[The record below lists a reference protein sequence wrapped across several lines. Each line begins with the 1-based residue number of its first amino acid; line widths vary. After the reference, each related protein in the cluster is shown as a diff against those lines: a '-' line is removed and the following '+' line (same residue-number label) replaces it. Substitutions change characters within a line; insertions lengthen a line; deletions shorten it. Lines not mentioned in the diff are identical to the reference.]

1 MKVLAVSGTRADW
14 GLLQP
19 VLALLQEDARFT
31 LEILV
36 TGQHLMPGST
46 SVAAIEAA
54 GFIVSHR
61 VDMGLAEGGSD
72 KALCAAT
79 GRAMAGVGA
88 VLAAAQPDLVLVLG
102 DRYEILGAVTAALLS
117 KVPVAHIAGGDVT
130 EGAFD
135 DSLRHAIT
143 KMSAL
148 HFTTTAEAAT
158 RVRQMGET
166 PARVVVT
173 GNPGIDQIVTLPRM
187 ERAAFFD
194 SVGLSDQRPTFV
206 ITLHPA
212 TLSRDNTAMAKAMLD
227 ALEAYPHA
235 GLIFTGSNA
244 DPNAAELDAMMQ
256 AYVARRDRAVFHA
269 SLGSAR
275 YLSAL
280 EHCDLVLGNSSS
292 GLAEAPS
299 FGIPTVNIGDR
310 QARRVRATSVIDC
323 APEERAIRAAIDTA
337 LAGDW
342 TGTVNPYGDGQAA
355 PRIVANI
362 AAVQDA
368 AALIRKSFEDLD
380 HGRSPSCKS
389 DSHHSRG
396 WGEP

>member
-19 VLALLQEDARFT
+19 VLALLRDDPRFD
-31 LEILV
+31 LEILI
-36 TGQHLMPGST
+36 TGQHLTPGAQ
-46 SVAAIEAA
+46 SVAAIEAV
-54 GFIVSHR
+54 GFAVSHR
-61 VDMGLAEGGSD
+61 VDMGLSATGED
-72 KALCAAT
+72 DAALCAAT
-79 GRAMAGVGA
+79 GRAVAGVAA
-88 VLAAAQPDLVLVLG
+88 VLASACPDLMLVLG

-135 DSLRHAIT
+135 DSIRHAMT

-148 HFTTTAEAAT
+148 HFTTTEAAAT

-166 PARVVVT
+166 PGHVFVT
-173 GNPGIDQIVTLPRM
+173 GSPGIDLVLATPRIPR
-187 ERAAFFD
+187 EAFFD
-194 SVGLSDQRPTFV
+194 SVGVPDSHPTFV

-212 TLSRDNTAMAKAMLD
+212 TLSRDNAAMAQAMLQ
-227 ALEAYPHA
+227 ALDGFPQA

-244 DPNAAELDAMMQ
+244 DPGAAELDALVR
-256 AYVARRDRAVFHA
+256 AYVAGRDNAVFHA

-275 YLSAL
+275 YFSAL
-280 EHCDLVLGNSSS
+280 AHCDLVLGNSSS

-323 APEERAIRAAIDTA
+323 PPEAAAIRTAIETA

-342 TGTVNPYGDGQAA
+342 QDTVNPYGDGRAA
-355 PRIVANI
+355 PRILSHL
-362 AAVQDA
+362 AAVTDP
-368 AALIRKSFEDLD
+368 AALTRKSFEDL
-380 HGRSPSCKS
+380 
-389 DSHHSRG
+389 SHV
-396 WGEP
+396 

>member
-19 VLALLQEDARFT
+19 VLTLLRDDPRFA

-36 TGQHLMPGST
+36 TGQHLMAGST

-54 GFIVSHR
+54 GFTVDHR
-61 VDMGLAEGGSD
+61 VDMGLTEGDSD
-72 KALCAAT
+72 AALCAAT
-79 GRAMAGVGA
+79 GRAVAGVGA
-88 VLAAAQPDLVLVLG
+88 VLAQTTPDLMLILG

-135 DSLRHAIT
+135 DSIRHAMT

-148 HFTTTAEAAT
+148 HFTTTEEAAA
-158 RVRQMGET
+158 RVRQMGEM
-166 PARVVVT
+166 PQNVFVT
-173 GNPGIDQIVTLPRM
+173 GSPGIDQVVALPRM

-194 SVGLSDQRPTFV
+194 SVGLPDQRPTFV

-212 TLSRDNTAMAKAMLD
+212 TLSRDNAAMAQAMLD
-227 ALEAYPHA
+227 ALDAYPQA

-244 DPNAAELDAMMQ
+244 DPGAAELDAMVQ
-256 AYVARRDRAVFHA
+256 AYVAGRDNAVFHA

-275 YLSAL
+275 YFSAL

-292 GLAEAPS
+292 GLYEAPS
-299 FGIPTVNIGDR
+299 FQIPTVNIGDR
-310 QARRVRATSVIDC
+310 QARRVRAASVIDC
-323 APEERAIRAAIDTA
+323 APDEGAIRAAIDTA
-337 LAGDW
+337 LTGDW
-342 TGTVNPYGDGQAA
+342 SAVTNPYGAGDAA
-355 PRIVANI
+355 PRILSHL
-362 AAVQDA
+362 AAVDDP
-368 AALIRKSFEDLD
+368 AALIRKSFEDMT
-380 HGRSPSCKS
+380 HGCEN
-389 DSHHSRG
+389 G
-396 WGEP
+396 

>member
-19 VLALLQEDARFT
+19 VLAMLHDDTRFE

-36 TGQHLMPGST
+36 TGQHLMAGSR
-46 SVAAIEAA
+46 SVEAIEAA
-54 GFIVSHR
+54 GFTVAHR
-61 VDMGLAEGGSD
+61 VNMGLAGGD
-72 KALCAAT
+72 DDAAVCAAM
-79 GRAMAGVGA
+79 GRAVSGVGR
-88 VLAAAQPDLVLVLG
+88 VLATVRPDLMLVLG

-135 DSLRHAIT
+135 DSIRHAVT

-148 HFTTTAEAAT
+148 HFTTTEEAAN

-166 PARVVVT
+166 PAHVFVT
-173 GNPGIDQIVTLPRM
+173 GSPGIDQVLAVPRM
-187 ERAAFFD
+187 DRAAFFD
-194 SVGLSDQRPTFV
+194 SVGLEPQVRNFI

-212 TLSRDNTAMAKAMLD
+212 TLSADNVAMARAMLA
-227 ALEAYPHA
+227 ALDTIPEA
-235 GLIFTGSNA
+235 GLIFTGSNS
-244 DPNAAELDAMMQ
+244 DPGAAQLDDIIRAW
-256 AYVARRDRAVFHA
+256 VAGRENAVFHA

-275 YLSAL
+275 YFSAL

-310 QARRVRATSVIDC
+310 QARRVRAASVIDC
-323 APEERAIRAAIDTA
+323 APEAEAICAAIDTA

-342 TGTVNPYGDGQAA
+342 SGTVNPYGDGRAA
-355 PRIVANI
+355 PRILSHL
-362 AAVQDA
+362 AAVTNSA
-368 AALIRKSFEDLD
+368 ELIRKSFEDID
-380 HGRSPSCKS
+380 HA
-389 DSHHSRG
+389 
-396 WGEP
+396 

>member
-14 GLLQP
+14 GLLMP
-19 VLALLQEDARFT
+19 VLALLRDDARFV

-36 TGQHLMPGST
+36 TGQHLMAGST

-54 GFIVSHR
+54 GFTVSHR
-61 VDMGLAEGGSD
+61 VDMGLSGQDSD
-72 KALCAAT
+72 ASLCAAT
-79 GRAMAGVGA
+79 GRAVAGVGA
-88 VLAAAQPDLVLVLG
+88 VLATARPDLMLVLG

-135 DSLRHAIT
+135 DSIRHAVT

-148 HFTTTAEAAT
+148 HFTTTEEAAT
-158 RVRQMGET
+158 RVRQMGE
-166 PARVVVT
+166 PSARVFVT
-173 GNPGIDQIVTLPRM
+173 GSPGIDLALAVPRM
-187 ERAAFFD
+187 GRTTFFD
-194 SVGLSDQRPTFV
+194 SVVLKPQARNFV

-212 TLSRDNTAMAKAMLD
+212 TLSADNAAMARAMLD
-227 ALEAYPHA
+227 ALEAYPQA

-244 DPNAAELDAMMQ
+244 DPGAAELDGIIRAW
-256 AYVARRDRAVFHA
+256 VAGRDHAVFHA

-275 YLSAL
+275 YFSAL

-292 GLAEAPS
+292 GLYEAPS
-299 FGIPTVNIGDR
+299 FGIPTINIGDR

-323 APEERAIRAAIDTA
+323 APKAGAIRAAIDMA

-342 TGTVNPYGDGQAA
+342 SGTVNPYGDGHAA
-355 PRIVANI
+355 PRILSHL
-362 AAVQDA
+362 AAVNDP
-368 AALIRKSFEDLD
+368 AALIRKSFEDLTN
-380 HGRSPSCKS
+380 G
-389 DSHHSRG
+389 
-396 WGEP
+396 

>member
-1 MKVLAVSGTRADW
+1 MKVLSVSGTRADW

-19 VLALLQEDARFT
+19 VLGLLRDDARFT

-36 TGQHLMPGST
+36 TGQHLMAGST

-54 GFIVSHR
+54 GFAVAHR
-61 VDMGLAEGGSD
+61 VDMVLVEGDGD
-72 KALCAAT
+72 ATLCAAT
-79 GRAMAGVGA
+79 GRAVAGVGA
-88 VLAAAQPDLVLVLG
+88 VLADSRPDLMLVLG

-135 DSLRHAIT
+135 DSIRHAMT

-148 HFTTTAEAAT
+148 HFTTTEEAAA

-166 PARVVVT
+166 PARVFVT
-173 GNPGIDQIVTLPRM
+173 GSPGIDLVLAVPRM
-187 ERAAFFD
+187 GRAAFFD
-194 SVGLSDQRPTFV
+194 SVGLAPQARNFV

-212 TLSRDNTAMAKAMLD
+212 TLSADNAAMARAMLD
-227 ALEAYPHA
+227 ALDAYPQA

-244 DPNAAELDAMMQ
+244 DPGAAELDEIIR
-256 AYVARRDRAVFHA
+256 AYVAGRDNAVFHA

-275 YLSAL
+275 YFSAL
-280 EHCDLVLGNSSS
+280 EQCDLVLGNSSS

-310 QARRVRATSVIDC
+310 QARRVRAASVIDC
-323 APEERAIRAAIDTA
+323 APEAGAIRAAIDTA

-355 PRIVANI
+355 PRIVAHL
-362 AAVQDA
+362 AAVTDP

-380 HGRSPSCKS
+380 HG
-389 DSHHSRG
+389 
-396 WGEP
+396 

>member
-1 MKVLAVSGTRADW
+1 MRVLAVSGTRADW

-19 VLALLQEDARFT
+19 VLTLLRDDPRFA

-36 TGQHLMPGST
+36 TGQHLMVAST
-46 SVAAIEAA
+46 SIAAIEAA
-54 GFIVSHR
+54 GFTVSHQ
-61 VDMGLAEGGSD
+61 VDMALAGGVVD
-72 KALCAAT
+72 IELCAAT
-79 GRAMAGVGA
+79 GRAVAGVGA
-88 VLAAAQPDLVLVLG
+88 VLAKARPDMMLVLG

-135 DSLRHAIT
+135 DSIRHAIT

-148 HFTTTAEAAT
+148 HFTTTEEAAA
-158 RVRQMGET
+158 RVRQMGEA
-166 PARVVVT
+166 PARIFVT
-173 GNPGIDQIVTLPRM
+173 GSPGIGQVMALPRM
-187 ERAAFFD
+187 NRAEFFA
-194 SVGLSDQRPTFV
+194 SVGLEPQCKNFV

-212 TLSRDNTAMAKAMLD
+212 TLSSDNSAMARAMLD
-227 ALEAYPHA
+227 ALDAYPQS

-244 DPNAAELDAMMQ
+244 DPGAAELDAMVQ
-256 AYVARRDRAVFHA
+256 AYVDGRQNAVFHP

-275 YLSAL
+275 YFSAL

-292 GLAEAPS
+292 GLYEAPS

-310 QARRVRATSVIDC
+310 QARRVRAASVIDC
-323 APEERAIRAAIDTA
+323 APQAGAIRAAIDTA

-355 PRIVANI
+355 PRIVSHL
-362 AAVQDA
+362 AAVEDP
-368 AALIRKSFEDLD
+368 AALIRKSFEDLT
-380 HGRSPSCKS
+380 HA
-389 DSHHSRG
+389 
-396 WGEP
+396 